1 MRSLLL
7 GLALAAALSACASSH
22 PTPAATPAAPQ
33 ATTAGATA
41 TTGVKA
47 RPNRN
52 VLLGEDLVPAGST
65 VGDAIQRLRPEL
77 LTPRRVSDRGEMVG
91 PSLVLDDAGRS
102 MEALWAMSSDRVA
115 FVRYFPATEAQA
127 RFGTSGP
134 VLYVVTKEHKPAIPL
149 PR

>member
-1 MRSLLL
+1 MRPLLL
-7 GLALAAALSACASSH
+7 GLALAAVLSACASGHAPPSS
-22 PTPAATPAAPQ
+22 TPAPPANAAGPAAP
-33 ATTAGATA
+33 TA
-41 TTGVKA
+41 VKA

-52 VLLGEDLVPAGST
+52 VLLGEDLVAAGST

-102 MEALWAMSSDRVA
+102 MEALWATSSDRVA
-115 FVRYFPATEAQA
+115 FVRYFSATEAQA
-127 RFGTSGP
+127 RFGASSP
-134 VLYVVTKEHKPAIPL
+134 VLYVVTKEHTPAIPL